1 MDYPHRNR
9 LTKAIRDHNLHV
21 RSTAI
26 ANILYA
32 AENGF
37 LSELQC
43 LGLLQQLQEPIRA
56 QEIRPNRLPEPP
68 GEDVLYADGRPD
80 IELGTLADTDGLRFG
95 VRFPDRP
102 RHKLII
108 GTTGS
113 GKTTLMRRLIQE
125 IYRLCRERGIRVSMI
140 VFDRKASEYADLV
153 GLGPEWCR
161 FGWLDGLRIGLNA
174 PPSVPPSIW
183 INQIST
189 SFAARAGLIAAS
201 AAFNDLLRWSLPIL
215 NPTPGTPLRWPS
227 LRLLAELVGELPD
240 EAVADKGAYTQSLR
254 RALREISQASEVFDT
269 FAGLDLERDVIAPGR
284 HAVIDITNLSPPFAR
299 LFLIDLLLSQV
310 LYGRLQ
316 AGHRV
321 DATEVIFFVDEAD
334 VDISFAAESQFADG
348 VGPLGQTLKQGRELG
363 IQVVLGAS
371 FIGGISRL
379 IRNNI
384 QDYYVF
390 NVSDPDSIAEAQR
403 TLLIS

>member
-1 MDYPHRNR
+1 MDYPHRNK
-9 LTKAIRDHNLHV
+9 LVQGIRTHGLHE
-21 RSTAI
+21 RSAAV
-26 ANILYA
+26 ANVLYA
-32 AENGF
+32 AENGA

-43 LGLLQQLQEPIRA
+43 LGHLQQLQALI
-56 QEIRPNRLPEPP
+56 QEQERRPNRLRAPP
-68 GEDVLYADGRPD
+68 GEDVLYAAGRPD

-95 VRFPDRP
+95 VRLPGRP

-108 GTTGS
+108 GSTGG
-113 GKTTLMRRLIQE
+113 GKTTLIRRLIQE
-125 IYRLCRERGIRVSMI
+125 TYRVCRERRLRLSMI
-140 VFDRKASEYADLV
+140 VVDRKASEYADLV
-153 GLGPEWCR
+153 ELGPEWCR
-161 FGWLDGLRIGLNA
+161 FDWQNGLRIGLNA
-174 PPSVPPSIW
+174 PPGFPPSNW

-189 SFAARAGLIAAS
+189 SFAARAGLIAAATS
-201 AAFNDLLRWSLPIL
+201 FNDLLRWSLPVL

-227 LRLLAELVGELPD
+227 LRLLAELTSELPE
-240 EAVADKGAYTQSLR
+240 EAVADKGVYAQSLR
-254 RALREISQASEVFDT
+254 RALREITQSSDVFDT
-269 FAGLDLERDVIAPGR
+269 FSGLDLERDVIAAGR

-299 LFLIDLLLSQV
+299 LFLVDLLLAQV

-321 DATEVIFFVDEAD
+321 DSTEIIYFLDESD
-334 VDISFAAESQFADG
+334 VDISWAAESQFADG

-384 QDYYVF
+384 QDYYIF
-390 NVSDPDSIAEAQR
+390 NLSDPESIAEAQR
-403 TLLIS
+403 TLLFS